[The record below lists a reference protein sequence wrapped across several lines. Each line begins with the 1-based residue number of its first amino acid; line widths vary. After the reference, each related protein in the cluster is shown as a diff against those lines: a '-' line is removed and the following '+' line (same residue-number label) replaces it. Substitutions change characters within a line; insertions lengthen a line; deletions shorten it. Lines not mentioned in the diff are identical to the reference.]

1 MLARILI
8 PLALAFLV
16 GCQTSEKPSAEP
28 AEEAATALV
37 EFPREAQ
44 VFAKLETARV
54 ERKPFADPRE
64 ALGQVASRPEDVSL
78 AHASVS
84 GHVVKLHAKVGDRV
98 IAGAA
103 LATLDSAA
111 LGSAQA
117 SYLKAR
123 GQADLARRERNR
135 LRGLLK
141 AELASQRE
149 VEAAEQLDAAAQVSL
164 TQADHELKLLGC
176 SDAEIKNLSRIAPQ
190 VVLRAPQPGT
200 LVEQH
205 AAVGQFVTPEAA
217 EPLFKLIDLRTA
229 RVEVELPERDFLAI
243 QVGMPAKVTLAALPG
258 QEFEGRVSR
267 LSPTVDPQTR
277 TGQALID
284 LPNPKGT
291 LRPGMSVKATLMIVR
306 PNVRVVPS
314 AAVQREGERAF
325 LYVPRGEDR
334 FEEVTVT
341 LGKVTPEAVEL
352 VEGPEPGTPVVT
364 RGSFDLRSQARR
376 AQFGGD

>member
-1 MLARILI
+1 MPQRILI

-16 GCQTSEKPSAEP
+16 GCQASEKPPAAP

-37 EFPREAQ
+37 DFPREAQ
-44 VFAKLETARV
+44 VFAGLETASV
-54 ERKPFADPRE
+54 ERKPFSDPRE
-64 ALGQVASRPEDVSL
+64 ALGQVASRPEDVSMV
-78 AHASVS
+78 HAPLS
-84 GHVVKLHAKVGDRV
+84 GHVVKLHARVGDRV
-98 IAGAA
+98 AAGAA
-103 LATLDSAA
+103 LVTLNSAA

-117 SYLKAR
+117 SYLKAK
-123 GQADLARRERNR
+123 GQAELARRERTR

-149 VEAAEQLDAAAQVSL
+149 VEEAEQLDAAAQVSL
-164 TQADHELKLLGC
+164 TQAGEELKLLGA
-176 SDAEIKNLSRIAPQ
+176 SDAEIKALTRIAPR
-190 VVLRAPQPGT
+190 VVLRALQPGT
-200 LVEQH
+200 LVSQH
-205 AAVGQFVTPEAA
+205 AAVGQFVSPEAA

-243 QVGMPAKVTLAALPG
+243 QVGMPAKVTLAALPD
-258 QEFEGRVSR
+258 QELEGRVSR
-267 LSPTVDPQTR
+267 LSPTVDPRTR

-284 LPNPKGT
+284 LPNPRGT
-291 LRPGMSVKATLMIVR
+291 LRPGMSVKASLMIVR
-306 PNVRVVPS
+306 PDVRVVPS

-352 VEGPEPGTPVVT
+352 VEGPEAGTPIVT
-364 RGSFDLRSQARR
+364 KGSFDLRSQARR
-376 AQFGGD
+376 SQFGGD